1 MIWLPCAILGLGY
14 ATVSVARNIRHIKL
28 LQRSVRSI
36 YRNVFSS
43 GRMLVTFMW
52 FQMGIN
58 FTYIVQKNI
67 THILI
72 KNPLSFG
79 TLIFL
84 WSHEEAAITD
94 IMTSGGLKY
103 LGHKMASVATIYVTS
118 K

>member
-52 FQMGIN
+52 FQMGIKS
-58 FTYIVQKNI
+58 T
-67 THILI
+67 
-72 KNPLSFG
+72 
-79 TLIFL
+79 
-84 WSHEEAAITD
+84 
-94 IMTSGGLKY
+94 
-103 LGHKMASVATIYVTS
+103 
-118 K
+118 